1 MSTKFFSYNSR
12 VIHDYT
18 NSLKNI
24 VVAVRTE
31 NNGDDIDYD
40 RIMGYKGNPLK
51 IKAKDKN
58 EVISVL
64 KKYGLEKYPVQII
77 SAYDDMADLNN
88 NEMIT
93 TICLILTIG
102 LLIVLMG
109 KAIYQGLYCYVN
121 INQKLIA
128 VKKLHGFSLLKQY
141 VSYFCLI

>member
-1 MSTKFFSYNSR
+1 
-12 VIHDYT
+12 
-18 NSLKNI
+18 
-24 VVAVRTE
+24 
-31 NNGDDIDYD
+31 
-40 RIMGYKGNPLK
+40 MGYKGNPLK
-51 IKAKDKN
+51 IKATDKN

-64 KKYGLEKYPVQII
+64 KKYGLEKYPVQVI

-88 NEMIT
+88 NELIT

-121 INQKLIA
+121 KNQKLIA

-141 VSYFCLI
+141 DHYFLLNLGMFFFIAFALIFLQYHILMVLLFVMFAILYWITLLS